1 MLDHII
7 LTVSNFAQAVVFY
20 EAVLPHLNIPD
31 RQDYDGKNGPPG
43 HPDLKGFGANNRLF
57 FWLREGVPNPEAVHV
72 GFVADSEKAVQAAYS
87 AALAAGGTKK
97 HFPGPQLHYDP
108 RYYAAQVV
116 DLDGYTLEFV
126 YKSWQH
132 ED

>member
-20 EAVLPHLNIPD
+20 EAGLPHLNIPD

-87 AALAAGGTKK
+87 AALAAGATKK
-97 HFPGPQLHYDP
+97 QFPWSTT
-108 RYYAAQVV
+108 
-116 DLDGYTLEFV
+116 TLR
-126 YKSWQH
+126 SPILRRPGR
-132 ED
+132 